1 MHRRN
6 AQLHMY
12 MLGFHFNTQNAISRV
27 TSILKS
33 STIKDTL
40 KVRISWL
47 IVNRFCF
54 GNMESG
60 VIDHEQSIDNIGS
73 HEDLKKIK
81 SRNRDTNYRNMSL
94 STMAT
99 AQQEQEYVRQ
109 PAPDI
114 IHLNST
120 ESKQFKLSTISSSTL
135 KTTINAST
143 EDEFAKSNTIQTQSN
158 KFEDKINSMLPQET
172 SEQSEFTNQNWDSHY
187 ASFDSYDYYNQPF
200 SSMFQ
205 DESSLLL
212 SPSYNFSGLQVGTWY
227 KQDMC
232 ILQRGWRDFL
242 EWKGWPKIELFED
255 ILSILYI
262 QVWVEYA
269 KGFDRVANKDMNK
282 VRIFV
287 LNLLTF
293 IFHRST
299 ASQTPW
305 REYF

>member
-1 MHRRN
+1 
-6 AQLHMY
+6 
-12 MLGFHFNTQNAISRV
+12 
-27 TSILKS
+27 
-33 STIKDTL
+33 
-40 KVRISWL
+40 
-47 IVNRFCF
+47 
-54 GNMESG
+54 MESG

-212 SPSYNFSGLQVGTWY
+212 RPSYNFSGLQVGTWY

-232 ILQRGWRDFL
+232 ILQRG
-242 EWKGWPKIELFED
+242 
-255 ILSILYI
+255 
-262 QVWVEYA
+262 
-269 KGFDRVANKDMNK
+269 
-282 VRIFV
+282 
-287 LNLLTF
+287 
-293 IFHRST
+293 
-299 ASQTPW
+299 
-305 REYF
+305 